1 MRIIECAQGSPEWRA
16 ARLGIPTA
24 SQFSRILTPAKLE
37 YAKGAETYIREIL
50 AEWLTGEPQDEGG
63 SGGTE
68 RGTDMEPEARAWYEA
83 QYDVTVREVGV
94 CLSDDGTVG
103 CSPDGL
109 VGEDGGLEIKCPF
122 AKTHIG
128 YVLDPA
134 SLVADYRHQIQGG
147 LFVTGRKWW
156 DVMSYSPIMPTVLVR
171 CTPDADYQRAITY
184 GLILFNKT
192 LGEHKAALAAKGCK
206 PAAER
211 RAEAKAREEV
221 ESQEWMDSFL
231 G

>member
-24 SQFSRILTPAKLE
+24 SQFSRILTPTKLE
-37 YAKGAETYIREIL
+37 YAKGAETYIRELL

-63 SGGTE
+63 SGWTD
-68 RGTDMEPEARAWYEA
+68 RGTGMEDEARAWYEA
-83 QYDVTVREVGV
+83 QYDVTVRQVGFCV
-94 CLSDDGTVG
+94 SDDGTVG

-109 VGEDGGLEIKCPF
+109 VGDDGGLEIKCPA

-128 YVLDPA
+128 YLLDPM

-147 LFVTGRKWW
+147 LYVTGRKWW
-156 DVMSYSPIMPTVLVR
+156 DVVSYSPIMPAVVVRRWPETDYHGSLGSVL
-171 CTPDADYQRAITY
+171 D
-184 GLILFNKT
+184 LFTKT

-211 RAEAKAREEV
+211 RAEAKAREDV
-221 ESQEWMDSFL
+221 ESQEWMDSFMA
-231 G
+231 